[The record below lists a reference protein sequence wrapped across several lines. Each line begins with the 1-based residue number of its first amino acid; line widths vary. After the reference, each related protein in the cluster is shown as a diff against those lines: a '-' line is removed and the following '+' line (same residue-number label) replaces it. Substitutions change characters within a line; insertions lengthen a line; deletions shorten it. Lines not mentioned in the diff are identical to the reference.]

1 MQKILKFIK
10 FSYILLLT
18 LFVFLGV
25 LLYGFFRPVPSFF
38 LTETDAYNGSE
49 FEFIQ
54 DVGYIKNHQ
63 FVYNNMVYNKAYQ
76 LIEMAQNL
84 IVLDV
89 PYIPLMNKKEFS
101 DEELN
106 NPSDLLTLLAK
117 KKRDNP
123 NIQIFIFTDLKS
135 TFYHTNINPALVFLK
150 KMGITVGQHDVSFLK
165 DSNKFYAAVY
175 RCFFSI
181 FGTKGKGFFPNPI
194 VSDGEKVTFRSLLK
208 WLHLK
213 FSYRHLLVTDQYAL
227 ISSGY
232 FLDSEA
238 LISRTAAVVKGRI
251 VSDILKSENEL
262 VKALGVSIPDFDI
275 PMIQDEGKD
284 QAQFLTEN
292 KYYQHVIKSL
302 QECVESDEVTF
313 VTDEISNSNLIKVL
327 KEAAQN
333 GVTIQLVLNGQ
344 NKIRNM
350 VYLQDLILKSDNKIR
365 LKWYEI
371 QDGEFQNHTLVIKG
385 NRVVVAYVSSVSFS
399 RKQFSDSCLSSA
411 IRLESHVDLPL
422 GKNIVAYVQNIWTN
436 QEGHY
441 TVLSDLYMPLD
452 ALDILKIE
460 FLDWVL

>member
-1 MQKILKFIK
+1 MVFFI
-10 FSYILLLT
+10 
-18 LFVFLGV
+18 FLGV
-25 LLYGFFRPVPSFF
+25 FVYRFFKPVPLFF
-38 LTETDAYNGSE
+38 LTETDAYNGAE

-84 IVLDV
+84 IVLDI
-89 PYIPLMNKKEFS
+89 PYIPMVTQKEFS
-101 DEELN
+101 EEELN
-106 NPSDLLTLLAK
+106 NPSDLLMLLAK

-123 NIQIFIFTDLKS
+123 NIQIFLFTDLKS
-135 TFYHTNINPALVFLK
+135 TFYRTNVNPALVFLK
-150 KMGITVGQHDVSFLK
+150 KMGITVAQHDVSFLK
-165 DSNKFYAAVY
+165 DSNRFYAAFY
-175 RCFFSI
+175 QCFFSV

-194 VSDGEKVTFRSLLK
+194 VPEGDKVTFRSLLK
-208 WLHLK
+208 WLHFK
-213 FSYRHLLVTDQYAL
+213 FSYRNLLITDQYAL

-251 VSDILKSENEL
+251 VSDILKSEEAL
-262 VKALGVSIPDFDI
+262 AKAVGISIPDFDI
-275 PMIQDEGKD
+275 PLIEDEGKD
-284 QAQFLTEN
+284 QAQFLTEK

-302 QECVESDEVTF
+302 QECAESDEVTF
-313 VTDEISNSNLIKVL
+313 VTDEISNSTLIKAL

-350 VYLQDLILKSDNKIR
+350 VYLQDLILKADNKIR

-371 QDGEFQNHTLVIKG
+371 QDGEFQNHTLIIKG
-385 NRVVVAYVSSVSFS
+385 NRLVAAYVSSVSFG
-399 RKQFSDSCLSSA
+399 RKQFSESCLSSA

-422 GKNIVAYVQNIWTN
+422 GKSIVEYVQNIWTN

-441 TVLSDLYMPLD
+441 TVLSDLYMHLD